1 MPSFVK
7 AAAMC
12 TCMYG
17 KVPLPLKNSQANVMA
32 GGVPALNIMDVPTG
46 SFGMCNS
53 PTNPATKNPSLS
65 GPCTPTLLPPM
76 WLPGAQKVLVGNAP
90 ALTDSS
96 TLTCTL
102 GGPNCV
108 TILPPGAV
116 PTVQA

>member
-17 KVPLPLKNSQANVMA
+17 KVPLPLKNSQTNVMA
-32 GGVPALNIMDVPTG
+32 GGAPALNIMDVPIG
-46 SFGMCNS
+46 SFGICNS
-53 PTNPATKNPSLS
+53 PTNPATKPFGS
-65 GPCTPTLLPPM
+65 GPCTPAFLPPM
-76 WLPGAQKVLVGNAP
+76 WLPGASKVIVGNAP

-96 TLTCTL
+96 TLTCSW

-108 TILPPGAV
+108 TILPSGAV

>member
-7 AAAMC
+7 AGAMC

-17 KVPLPLKNSQANVMA
+17 KVPLPLKNSQTNVMA

-108 TILPPGAV
+108 TMLPPGAV

>member
-7 AAAMC
+7 TGAMC

-17 KVPLPLKNSQANVMA
+17 KVPLPLKSSQTNVMA

-53 PTNPATKNPSLS
+53 PANPATKNPTGSA
-65 GPCTPTLLPPM
+65 PCTPTLLPPM
-76 WLPGAQKVLVGNAP
+76 WLPGAPKALVSNAP

-96 TLTCTL
+96 TLTCAL
-102 GGPNCV
+102 GGPYCI

-116 PTVQA
+116 PTVQV